1 MAFKREET
9 DFAVSPLLSV
19 FAVAA
24 AAAKKMGLADEPKI
38 ELHRLGP
45 SSVVAI
51 LA

>member
-24 AAAKKMGLADEPKI
+24 ARKMGLADEPKI